1 MVVCRV
7 CCNALGKGAYYVI
20 VSDFRAVSREYP
32 DTRKS
37 GNSHRNCIFARES
50 YSYYCESGDTFS

>member
-1 MVVCRV
+1 M